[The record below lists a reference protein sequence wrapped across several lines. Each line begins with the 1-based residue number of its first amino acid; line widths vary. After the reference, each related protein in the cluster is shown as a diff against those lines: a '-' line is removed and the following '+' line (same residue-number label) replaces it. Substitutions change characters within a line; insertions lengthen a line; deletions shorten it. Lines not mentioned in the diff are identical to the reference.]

1 MSTYPPNASDSYFG
15 LVKLPTGYS
24 LLTSLLDQPVKQA
37 STPQFFEVV
46 MDDNGSQSYK
56 WWTGAAHDPD
66 SLSVGHDSL
75 DAITSG
81 TGNTAFGGH
90 TLGSLTTGSFNSV
103 FGSTVSADLVSGSR
117 NVVIGQNISGLTSK
131 DSCVI
136 IGQGITAQNQDDQIL
151 IGRACTSEGASKT
164 VIGSSAQ
171 TGCHLFGTLK
181 IGDGTDATKTVT
193 FDCSG
198 ITTATNRTIT
208 LPNFDGTLST
218 LAGAETLSNKTL
230 VAPAL
235 GTPASGVL
243 TNCTGLPLTTGITG
257 TLGVSNG
264 GTGQTSYTNGQLLIG
279 VTSGNTLAK
288 GTLTGTSNQITVTN
302 GGGSITLATP
312 QDIGLSSSP
321 RFGSMGISVAA
332 QANTGLAIGT
342 SGVQFS
348 GKALE
353 AYGSTTDPV
362 ATYAAGRIESSA
374 NSITANNSQ
383 VMIGMIGALALN
395 QGAFNHTGQL
405 RGLSYSTT
413 ASGSSGTVS
422 NLIGA
427 YTACSNT
434 GAGTVTDG
442 TGFWSNGGANTG
454 GGTFSTFTNFY
465 APAQT
470 IGSTIYGYRGAIAAS
485 GTNRWNLYC
494 DGTALNY
501 LNGQV
506 LFGTTTLPSGATYN
520 IVYGGG
526 PTSPVLGAATADTN
540 STAAVDHANTRHIA
554 AGNRMWGNQSER
566 GSPQFI
572 GDDAWE
578 ITAATGYI
586 TVNGTDIT
594 ITSTTIALPQK
605 ISTYNNIATT
615 GNGVP
620 SIYGSGRSTGQT
632 AAVASVA
639 TYTVPAADGSY
650 VVHANVLVTT
660 STTHNFTVTCAYTDE
675 GNTARTATL
684 NFQVV
689 GGTIATAIANA
700 GGAVPYMGIP
710 IHIRCKAST
719 AITIATTGTFTTVT
733 YNVEGYISRIS

>member
-1 MSTYPPNASDSYFG
+1 MTTNTPLIQIDGQIQQLPSGNKLGGITGGTTTGEAMTQDQFG
-15 LVKLPTGYS
+15 LNYNKLSPSG
-24 LLTSLLDQPVKQA
+24 
-37 STPQFFEVV
+37 TPQFFEVV

-164 VIGSSAQ
+164 VIGSASQA
-171 TGCHLFGTLK
+171 GCHLFGTLK
-181 IGDGTDATKTVT
+181 IGDGTDSTKTVT

-243 TNCTGLPLTTGITG
+243 TNCTGLPLASGITG

-264 GTGQTSYTNGQLLIG
+264 GTGQTTYTNGQLLIG
-279 VTSGNTLAK
+279 NSSGNTLTKA
-288 GTLTGTSNQITVTN
+288 TLTGTTDQITVTN
-302 GGGSITLATP
+302 GTGSITLSTP
-312 QDIGLSSSP
+312 QNINTTSTPQFTRMGL
-321 RFGSMGISVAA
+321 GVAA
-332 QANTGLAIGT
+332 
-342 SGVQFS
+342 
-348 GKALE
+348 
-353 AYGSTTDPV
+353 
-362 ATYAAGRIESSA
+362 SA
-374 NSITANNSQ
+374 NAASILNVGGNPTAFTSANY
-383 VMIGMIGALALN
+383 LN
-395 QGAFNHTGQL
+395 
-405 RGLSYSTT
+405 
-413 ASGSSGTVS
+413 
-422 NLIGA
+422 
-427 YTACSNT
+427 
-434 GAGTVTDG
+434 VTDG
-442 TGFWSNGGANTG
+442 SAGGAMVLSKDSTNYAVIQYSNASSAFVFLTVEG
-454 GGTFSTFTNFY
+454 GVAYSPTFSCKTGCVTV
-465 APAQT
+465 
-470 IGSTIYGYRGAIAAS
+470 
-485 GTNRWNLYC
+485 GTN
-494 DGTALNY
+494 
-501 LNGQV
+501 
-506 LFGTTTLPSGATYN
+506 TLPSGATRN
-520 IVYGGG
+520 LVLGGG
-526 PTSPVLGAATADTN
+526 ATSPVLGAATADME
-540 STAAVDHANTRHIA
+540 SMAGVDRINTRHAA
-554 AGNRMWGNQSER
+554 AGNRMWAGQSER
-566 GSPQFI
+566 GSPIYI
-572 GDDAWE
+572 GDDA
-578 ITAATGYI
+578 IDMAATTGYI
-586 TVNGTDIT
+586 TVNATDIA
-594 ITSTTIALPQK
+594 ITSTTVALPQK
-605 ISTYNNIATT
+605 ISTYNNIATV

-620 SIYGSGRSTGQT
+620 SFYGSGRSTAQT